1 MMKDAILT
9 IEAKRKLW
17 AKAAMMA
24 NILENITLNPKQ
36 TKTPF
41 EIFTGRNQGCMG

>member
-1 MMKDAILT
+1 MMKDANLT

-17 AKAAMMA
+17 TEAAMMA

-36 TKTPF
+36 T
-41 EIFTGRNQGCMG
+41 